1 MGLTFLAA
9 GTSLPEAVSSIIVT
23 NQGTIAKHFNNS
35 FECLFITLKSNLFFI
50 GHGAMGISRFVK
62 FCSLYLENIC

>member
-23 NQGTIAKHFNNS
+23 NQGTIAKHFYNS
-35 FECLFITLKSNLFFI
+35 FKLKY
-50 GHGAMGISRFVK
+50 ISF
-62 FCSLYLENIC
+62 LLQN